1 LIPET
6 VARIESFILGPLGN
20 NSYLLFDSGSK
31 DAAVIDPSFDPTPIH
46 SRLEDLGLNLRFI
59 LLTHAHF
66 DHIAGVPDLVSSISP
81 HPIVALHRLEIPLWN
96 NGGAADHFGFILPTL
111 PVPDFFLED
120 GKILDLGNT
129 RIHAVFTPGHTPGH
143 LVFYIPEIEV
153 VFTGDLIFFRGVGR
167 TDLPDGDSTLL
178 YRSIDEKILTLPPE
192 TRLLS
197 GHGPATTVAD
207 EMKMN
212 PFI

>member
-1 LIPET
+1 MIPEKLT
-6 VARIESFILGPLGN
+6 TIESFILGPLGN
-20 NSYLLFDSGSK
+20 NSYLLFDTMSK
-31 DAAVIDPSFDPTPIH
+31 ESAVVDPSFDPAPIR
-46 SRLEDLGLNLRFI
+46 SRLDDLGLNLRYI

-66 DHIAGVPDLVSSISP
+66 DHIAGVSDLVSRISP
-81 HPIVALHRLEIPLWN
+81 HPIVAINHLEIPLWN
-96 NGGAADHFGFILPTL
+96 KKGAADYFGFVLPAL

-120 GKILDLGNT
+120 GNILELGNT
-129 RIHAVFTPGHTPGH
+129 RIQAVFTPGHTPGH
-143 LVFYIPEIEV
+143 LVFYIPEIQV

-178 YRSIDEKILTLPPE
+178 YHSIDEKILTLPPE

-207 EMKMN
+207 EIKMN
-212 PFI
+212 PYI

>member
-1 LIPET
+1 LIPESLT
-6 VARIESFILGPLGN
+6 RIESFILGPLGN
-20 NSYLLFDSGSK
+20 NSYLLFDTGSK
-31 DAAVIDPSFDPTPIH
+31 EAVVIDPSFNPAPIR
-46 SRLEDLGLNLRFI
+46 SRLDNLGLYLCYI

-66 DHIAGVPDLVSSISP
+66 DHIAGVAELLSSTSP
-81 HPIVALHRLEIPLWN
+81 HPIVAIHRLEMPLWN
-96 NGGAADHFGFILPTL
+96 KKGEADHFGFILPVL
-111 PVPDFFLED
+111 PVPDIFLE
-120 GKILDLGNT
+120 GGNIIEFGNT
-129 RIHAVFTPGHTPGH
+129 RIQAVFTPGHTPGH
-143 LVFYIPEIEV
+143 LVFHIPEIQV

-167 TDLPDGDSTLL
+167 TDLPDGDSSLL
-178 YRSIDEKILTLPPE
+178 YSSIDEKILTLPPE

>member
-1 LIPET
+1 MPESLT
-6 VARIESFILGPLGN
+6 RIESFILGALGN
-20 NSYLLFDSGSK
+20 NSYLLFDIESK
-31 DAAVIDPSFDPTPIH
+31 EAVVIDPSFNPTPIR
-46 SRLEDLGLNLRFI
+46 SMLEDLGLNLRYI

-66 DHIAGVPDLVSSISP
+66 DHIAGVPDLVSSVSP
-81 HPIVALHRLEIPLWN
+81 HPIVAIHRLEIPLWN
-96 NGGAADHFGFILPTL
+96 RKGEANRFGFILPKL
-111 PVPDFFLED
+111 PIPDEYLED
-120 GKILDLGNT
+120 RDILELRNT
-129 RIHAVFTPGHTPGH
+129 RIQAVLTPGHTPGH
-143 LVFYIPEIEV
+143 LVFYIPDIKV

-167 TDLPDGDSTLL
+167 TDLPDGDSNLL
-178 YRSIDEKILTLPPE
+178 YHSIDEKILTLPPE

>member
-1 LIPET
+1 LISET
-6 VARIESFILGPLGN
+6 LTTIESFILGPLGN
-20 NSYLLFDSGSK
+20 NSYLLFDTGSK
-31 DAAVIDPSFDPTPIH
+31 EAAVIDPSFDPAPIR
-46 SRLEDLGLNLRFI
+46 SRLDDLGLNLRYI
-59 LLTHAHF
+59 LLTHSHF
-66 DHIAGVPDLVSSISP
+66 DHIAGVSDLVSSISP
-81 HPIVALHRLEIPLWN
+81 HPIVAIHRLEMPLWN
-96 NGGAADHFGFILPTL
+96 KKGAAEHFGFMLPAL
-111 PVPDFFLED
+111 PVPDIFLQGGNIIEF
-120 GKILDLGNT
+120 GNT
-129 RIHAVFTPGHTPGH
+129 RIQAVFTPGHTPGH
-143 LVFYIPEIEV
+143 LVFYISEIQV

-178 YRSIDEKILTLPPE
+178 YRSIDEKILSLPPE

>member
-1 LIPET
+1 MLT
-6 VARIESFILGPLGN
+6 RIESFVLGPLGN

-31 DAAVIDPSFDPTPIH
+31 EAAVIDPSFDPAPIR
-46 SRLEDLGLNLRFI
+46 SRLEDLGLNLRYI

-81 HPIVALHRLEIPLWN
+81 HPIVAIHQLELPLWKRK
-96 NGGAADHFGFILPTL
+96 GEADHFGFTLPAL
-111 PVPDFFLED
+111 PVPDIFLED
-120 GKILDLGNT
+120 GIILELGNT
-129 RIHAVFTPGHTPGH
+129 RIKSVFTPGHTPGH
-143 LVFYIPEIEV
+143 LVFYISEIQV

-178 YRSIDEKILTLPPE
+178 YHSIDEKILTLPPA